1 MNKLVLHFSVLL
13 AGAALAGAACA
24 APGQRFNCP
33 DIDAGKIEGNYFK
46 NRIVQG
52 VDGWFFREGS
62 DIQDFYAYG
71 PDTLSFIGRFADA
84 LKKRDVQ
91 LVFMPVP
98 AKGILDPEYAGPA
111 IDAGMFDQ
119 QMASAEIE
127 NLLTALKGVGVLPV
141 DVITANAASNH
152 PAFFFARDLH
162 WRPQGAQIGAAAVRK
177 ALETDPVYGEL
188 SKKSYQ
194 TSVVAKDQ
202 PMRSAVLQAL
212 QRMCVDTLPQE
223 RTDLYETAAGE
234 ATADDLLGGD
244 EATPVALV
252 GTSFSDLETFNF
264 AGFLSQALELEVAN
278 FAVSGG
284 GSFTSV
290 LGYTM
295 SNSLE
300 EMAPKFLVWE
310 NPAYNR
316 LDADGIGYFRQII
329 PAVHGYC
336 DGAAKL
342 SEAKLALGAGVTKDF
357 PVANGPAAIT
367 GHDYYLAIRASD
379 PNVKHMTIDV
389 DYADG
394 DGETFVINRS
404 DRQKPSERFFL
415 EFSDDIPA
423 AVTRVA
429 IAAAPDR
436 PVDLDVQLCHAPQGG
451 KT

>member
-1 MNKLVLHFSVLL
+1 MRKLAAIHLSALLASAVL
-13 AGAALAGAACA
+13 AGAAQA
-24 APGQRFNCP
+24 APRFSCP
-33 DIDAGKIEGNYFK
+33 DVEAGKIEGNYFK
-46 NRIVQG
+46 NRIFQG
-52 VDGWFFREGS
+52 LDGWFYREGS
-62 DIQDFYAYG
+62 DVQDFYSYG
-71 PDTLSFIGRFADA
+71 PDTLSFIGRFASA
-84 LKKRDVQ
+84 LKQRDVQ
-91 LVFMPVP
+91 LVVMPVP
-98 AKGILDPEYAGPA
+98 PKGIIDAEFAGPSIGA
-111 IDAGMFDQ
+111 DTFDPH
-119 QMASAEIE
+119 MATAEME
-127 NLLTALKGVGVLPV
+127 NLLVALKGVGVLPV
-141 DVITANAASNH
+141 DVIAASAATKQAN
-152 PAFFFARDLH
+152 FFFARDLH
-162 WRPQGAQIGAAAVRK
+162 WRPEGAQIGAQAVRK
-177 ALETDPVYGEL
+177 ALEADPTYAEL
-188 SKKSYQ
+188 SKKTYQ

-244 EATPVALV
+244 AATPVALV

-284 GSFTSV
+284 GSFTSI

-300 EMAPKFLVWE
+300 EMPPKFLVWE

-329 PAVHGYC
+329 PATLGYC
-336 DGAAKL
+336 EGAARLTETKL
-342 SEAKLALGAGVTKDF
+342 SLPAGATKVF
-357 PVANGPAAIT
+357 PVPAGAKDIT

-379 PNVKHMTIDV
+379 PGIKHMTIDV

-423 AVTRVA
+423 SVSRVT

-436 PVDLDVQLCHAPQGG
+436 AVDLDIQLCHAPQGG
-451 KT
+451 QL

>member
-1 MNKLVLHFSVLL
+1 MKRNATIHLAALL
-13 AGAALAGAACA
+13 AGLALAGTAQA
-24 APGQRFNCP
+24 APRYSCP
-33 DIDAGKIEGNYFK
+33 DIEAGKIEGNYFK
-46 NRIVQG
+46 NRVFQG
-52 VDGWFFREGS
+52 LDGWFYREGS
-62 DIQDFYAYG
+62 DIQDFYSYG
-71 PDTLSFIGRFADA
+71 PDTLGFIGRFAGA
-84 LKKRDVQ
+84 LKRRNVQ

-98 AKGILDPEYAGPA
+98 PKGIIDPEFAGPTIGA
-111 IDAGMFDQ
+111 DMFDP
-119 QMASAEIE
+119 QMASAEVE

-141 DVITANAASNH
+141 DIIGANSSDKQAN
-152 PAFFFARDLH
+152 FFFARDLH
-162 WRPQGAQIGAAAVRK
+162 WRPEGAKLGAAAVRK
-177 ALETDPVYGEL
+177 ALESDPTYTEL
-188 SKKSYQ
+188 SKKTYQ

-244 EATPVALV
+244 EATPVALI

-295 SNSLE
+295 SSSLE
-300 EMAPKFLVWE
+300 EMPPKFLVWE

-329 PAVHGYC
+329 PATLGYC
-336 DGAAKL
+336 EGAAKL
-342 SEAKLALGAGVTKDF
+342 SETKLSLPAGATRDF
-357 PVANGPAAIT
+357 PVPEGASDIT

-379 PNVKHMTIDV
+379 PGIKHMTIDV

-423 AVTRVA
+423 SVSRVT

-451 KT
+451 QL